1 MRTLIKNIK
10 ELLQIRN
17 NEIKLIRGREMK
29 ILPTLKNAYLIIENA
44 FISDFGPMDDLKD
57 QKFDLEIDAKG
68 KLVLPSWCDSHTHI
82 VYGFELE
89 CQCRGPNK
97 NPGQESLAKAQQ
109 QAARQ
114 AAIGRKPKRATGA
127 KYLINPNKGK

>member
-29 ILPTLKNAYLIIENA
+29 ILPTLKNAYLIIEND

-57 QKFDLEIDAKG
+57 QKFDLEIDAIG

-82 VYGFELE
+82 VYAGNREDEFVDRINGLSYEEIASKGGGILNSAKKLQSTSENELFE
-89 CQCRGPNK
+89 
-97 NPGQESLAKAQQ
+97 
-109 QAARQ
+109 QA
-114 AAIGRKPKRATGA
+114 TME
-127 KYLINPNKGK
+127 N